1 MSGTEKIIRGSLMD
15 VLLVWY
21 GRTQVFIK
29 WEGNS

>member
-29 WEGNS
+29 